1 MAEENEW
8 AVDEDDLKG
17 GTGAAKPPRDYTV
30 KIESASIDKDKNQRP
45 YYKLVLSIIFGSEK
59 GGKLW
64 ENYLPLGREKSG
76 KNAGKVNV
84 RTASFLKAIGHKQGV
99 PPGAPG
105 GAPVESL
112 VGTVVDVRNENE
124 FQNVPGEEYPVRTW
138 EKRFKE
144 IEASGQLQG
153 IKPRDSLGFYSLS
166 DEFEGIGGG
175 SESGSAAADE
185 DWG

>member
-1 MAEENEW
+1 MADDNEW
-8 AVDEDDLKG
+8 GVDEDDLKG
-17 GTGAAKPPRDYTV
+17 GTGAAKPPRSYTV
-30 KIESASIDKDKNQRP
+30 KIEHAEVEKDKNQRP
-45 YYKLVLSIIFGSEK
+45 YIKLVLEIIFGSEK

-76 KNAGKVNV
+76 KNAGKVNA

-105 GAPVESL
+105 GPDISTL
-112 VGTVVDVRNENE
+112 VGTIVDVKNENE
-124 FQNVPGEEYPVRTW
+124 YQDVPDEEYPVRTW

-144 IEASGQLQG
+144 VQASGRLEG

-175 SESGSAAADE
+175 ATDDSAADE
-185 DWG
+185 SWG